1 MRLAGDV
8 PVRVAMSAEAR
19 RALPEP
25 TALDDGGRNDDAE
38 LTSGV
43 LLRLPMT

>member
-1 MRLAGDV
+1 MRLAGEV
-8 PVRVAMSAEAR
+8 PVKVAISAEAR

-25 TALDDGGRNDDAE
+25 TALDEGGRSDDAE